1 MNSMNTVIN
10 FPKRKEAKC
19 AVILARVSSKEQEE
33 GYSIDAQ
40 KHRLETYCTRKNL
53 QILNT
58 FEITESSTVGDRKK
72 FMKMIAYIKKQRKP
86 IALVSDKVDRLQRS
100 FREYPLLDGLIQE
113 GRLEL
118 HFNTENQIIHQTST
132 SHERMMWSMSVMMAQ
147 SFVDSMR
154 DNVKRSQEHKIR
166 IGEWS
171 GAAPVGYL
179 NIRNEQGKTDIT
191 IDQDRA
197 PLIKKLFLTYAE
209 GGKTLSE
216 LEALCKKWDL
226 KNIRGKK
233 SHLQRSHIYKIL
245 NNPFYYGKMRVK
257 GHLYPHRYEP
267 IISKEIFDKC
277 QAVMQGWNKKP
288 FQYAAK
294 EFVFRGL
301 LQCATTGRTVTADT
315 KKKTYKS
322 GKVAQWTYLRC
333 WNPDDPEKKMWV
345 REEKILSQIEEV
357 FKKLTIPEPQLTN
370 VIKYIREVD
379 YTERE
384 FVRRH
389 RKELIKE
396 QDSILAKLD
405 SLMELLLERII
416 DRSDFTRKKT
426 ALNERLD
433 EIDLQL
439 KDDRNGDENF
449 KETLISLVELSSQA
463 HELFKSSTVEQKRRL
478 VNFMFANLNLKG
490 ATLCYSLKKPFDQFM
505 KCTNDSQWRILVNRL
520 RTNSIDFCHIDA
532 ITFYKNSLSNSVGSA
547 D

>member
-1 MNSMNTVIN
+1 MNKVID
-10 FPKRKEAKC
+10 FPKRVEAKS

-40 KHRLETYCTRKNL
+40 KHRLETYCLRKNL
-53 QILNT
+53 QVLKT

-72 FMKMIAYIKKQRKP
+72 FMEMIAYIKKQKTP

-113 GRLEL
+113 GKLEL

-166 IGEWS
+166 IGEWC

-179 NIRNEQGKTDIT
+179 NIRDEQGKTDIT
-191 IDQDRA
+191 IDQARA
-197 PLIKKLFLTYAE
+197 PLIKKLFMTYSE

-216 LEALCKKWDL
+216 MEALCKKWDL
-226 KNIRGKK
+226 RNIRGKK
-233 SHLQRSHIYKIL
+233 SHLQKSHIYKIL
-245 NNPFYYGKMRVK
+245 NNPFYHGQMRIK
-257 GHLYPHRYEP
+257 GQLYSHRYKP
-267 IISKEIFDKC
+267 IISKEVFDKC

-288 FQYAAK
+288 FNYGGK

-322 GKVAQWTYLRC
+322 GKTAQWTYLRC
-333 WNPDDPEKKMWV
+333 WNPDNPEKKMWV
-345 REEKILSQIEEV
+345 REEKVLEQVETILKNIE
-357 FKKLTIPEPQLTN
+357 IPEPMLNN

-384 FVRRH
+384 FTRRH
-389 RKELIKE
+389 RAELRME
-396 QDSILAKLD
+396 QDKIISKLD
-405 SLMELLLERII
+405 GFLDLLLEKVI
-416 DRSDFTRKKT
+416 DRTEYERKKS
-426 ALNERLD
+426 ALNQRLE
-433 EIDLQL
+433 EISLL
-439 KDDRNGDENF
+439 LEDDRYGDENF
-449 KETLISLVELSSQA
+449 KETLINLMELASRA
-463 HELFKSSTVEQKRRL
+463 HQLFQGSTIEQKRRL
-478 VNFMFANLNLKG
+478 VNFMFANLELKG
-490 ATLCYSLKKPFDQFM
+490 TTLCYSLKKPFDQFIGHA
-505 KCTNDSQWRILVNRL
+505 TESEWRALVDRL
-520 RTNSIDFCHIDA
+520 RTNPD
-532 ITFYKNSLSNSVGSA
+532 TKSLMTRLHGN
-547 D
+547 DLKMMCI

>member
-1 MNSMNTVIN
+1 MNTVIN

-19 AVILARVSSKEQEE
+19 AIILARVSSKEQED

-40 KHRLETYCTRKNL
+40 KHRLETYCIRKNL

-72 FMKMIAYIKKQRKP
+72 FMEMITYIKKQKKP

-100 FREYPLLDGLIQE
+100 FREYPMLDGLIQE

-166 IGEWS
+166 IGEWC

-179 NIRNEQGKTDIT
+179 NIRDENGKSNII
-191 IDQDRA
+191 IDKDRA
-197 PLIKKLFLTYAE
+197 PMIRKLFLTYAE
-209 GGKTLSE
+209 GGRTLSE
-216 LEALCKKWDL
+216 MEILCKKWDL
-226 KNIRGKK
+226 RNIRGKK
-233 SHLQRSHIYKIL
+233 SHLKKSYIHKVL
-245 NNPFYYGKMRVK
+245 NNPFYHGKMRIK
-257 GHLYPHRYEP
+257 GQLYPHRYEP

-288 FQYAAK
+288 FQYASK

-315 KKKTYKS
+315 KKRTYKS
-322 GKVAQWTYLRC
+322 GKVAQWTYLVC
-333 WNPDDPEKKMWV
+333 WNPDNPDKKMWI
-345 REEKILSQIEEV
+345 REEKVLEQVEEV
-357 FKKLTIPEPQLTN
+357 FKKLTIPEPQLAN

-389 RKELIKE
+389 RKELLKE
-396 QDSILAKLD
+396 QDSILVKLD

-416 DRSDFTRKKT
+416 DSDDFTRKKT
-426 ALNERLD
+426 ALKERLD

-439 KDDRNGDENF
+439 KENRNGDDNF
-449 KETLISLVELSSQA
+449 KETLISLIDLASQA
-463 HELFKSSTVEQKRRL
+463 YDLFKGSTVEQKRRL
-478 VNFMFANLNLKG
+478 VNFMFSNLNLKG
-490 ATLCYSLKKPFDQFM
+490 ATLCYTMKKPFDQFI
-505 KCTNDSQWRILVNRL
+505 KCTDDSQWCALVDSL
-520 RTNSIDFCHIDA
+520 RTNPADISSLVEENFIKTVNPNSKIVMDDF
-532 ITFYKNSLSNSVGSA
+532 
-547 D
+547 

>member
-1 MNSMNTVIN
+1 MNKVID
-10 FPKRKEAKC
+10 FPKRAEAKY

-40 KHRLETYCTRKNL
+40 KHRLETYCLRKNL
-53 QILNT
+53 QVLKT

-72 FMKMIAYIKKQRKP
+72 FMQMIAYIKRQKKP

-118 HFNTENQIIHQTST
+118 HFNTENQVIHQTST

-166 IGEWS
+166 IGEWC
-171 GAAPVGYL
+171 GASPVGYL
-179 NIRNEQGKTDIT
+179 NIRDENGKTDIV
-191 IDQDRA
+191 IDQERA

-216 LEALCKKWDL
+216 IEALCKKWDL
-226 KNIRGKK
+226 RNIRGKK
-233 SHLQRSHIYKIL
+233 SHLQKSHIYKIL
-245 NNPFYYGKMRVK
+245 KNPFYYGQMRVK

-277 QAVMQGWNKKP
+277 QAVLQGWNKKP
-288 FQYAAK
+288 FHYAGK

-301 LQCATTGRTVTADT
+301 LQCAITGRTVTADT

-333 WNPDDPEKKMWV
+333 WNPDNPEKKMWV
-345 REEKILSQIEEV
+345 REEKILEQVEDV
-357 FKKLTIPEPQLTN
+357 FKKLVIPEPLLGN

-384 FVRRH
+384 FFRRQL
-389 RKELIKE
+389 KELRQE
-396 QDSILAKLD
+396 QDSIHRKLD
-405 SLMELLLERII
+405 SLMELLMEGVI
-416 DRSDFTRKKT
+416 DRSDFVRKKT
-426 ALNERLD
+426 SLKERLE
-433 EIDLQL
+433 EIHLKL
-439 KDDRNGDENF
+439 KDNENGDDNF
-449 KETLISLVELSSQA
+449 KDTLINLVELASKA
-463 HELFKSSTVEQKRRL
+463 HELFQSSTVEQKRRL
-478 VNFMFANLNLKG
+478 VNFMFANLSLKG
-490 ATLCYSLKKPFDQFM
+490 ATLCYDLKKPFDQFI
-505 KCTNDSQWRILVNRL
+505 KCTNEGEWRRLVYDL
-520 RTNSIDFCHIDA
+520 RTNPTYS
-532 ITFYKNSLSNSVGSA
+532 SLLAESPISRTLFS
-547 D
+547 